1 MANIHACHVRI
12 NWLRAHNEK
21 AITLFHK
28 TKRVTFLSLSVFFAT
43 VYAILNTG
51 AFLIFANDK
60 RNAKNNAW
68 RTPENLLLAV
78 AALGPFGA
86 YAAMLLF
93 RHKTRKLKFFLVPVF
108 LVVHV
113 GAIIYLLR

>member
-1 MANIHACHVRI
+1 M
-12 NWLRAHNEK
+12 NWFRVHNEK
-21 AITLFHK
+21 AITPFHK
-28 TKRVTFLSLSVFFAT
+28 TKRVTVLSLPVFFAAL
-43 VYAILNTG
+43 YAILNTG

-60 RNAKNNAW
+60 RKAKNNAW
-68 RTPENLLLAV
+68 RTPENLLLVV

-108 LVVHV
+108 LIVHV
-113 GAIIYLLR
+113 VAIICLLQ

>member
-1 MANIHACHVRI
+1 MTA
-12 NWLRAHNEK
+12 
-21 AITLFHK
+21 
-28 TKRVTFLSLSVFFAT
+28 LSLPVFLAA

-60 RNAKNNAW
+60 RKAKINAW
-68 RTPENLLLAV
+68 RTPEILLLAV

-113 GAIIYLLR
+113 VAIICLLR